1 MRYLLVMLLA
11 GCASVKSVKQ
21 PFVDI
26 GIDGQ
31 PQVIETLDSASAP
44 ANNTNTILGAGDT
57 LGLQTLQ
64 EFEDS
69 KKLLAPDWYFLQ
81 YQSWGFLS
89 GLNFCVSLGSSL
101 TNIKRISNVRNG
113 RAYVLPFWRY
123 EVY

>member
-1 MRYLLVMLLA
+1 MRYLLIMLLA

-31 PQVIETLDSASAP
+31 PEIIHTLDSASEP
-44 ANNTNTILGAGDT
+44 VNNVIGAGDA

-101 TNIKRISNVRNG
+101 TNIKRISDVRNG
-113 RAYVLPFWRY
+113 RAYVLSFWRY
-123 EVY
+123 KVY

>member
-1 MRYLLVMLLA
+1 MRYLLIMLLA
-11 GCASVKSVKQ
+11 GCASIKSDKQ

-31 PQVIETLDSASAP
+31 PEIIHTLDSASEP
-44 ANNTNTILGAGDT
+44 VNNVIGAGAA

-64 EFEDS
+64 EFENS

-101 TNIKRISNVRNG
+101 TNIKRLSDVRNG

-123 EVY
+123 KVY

>member
-1 MRYLLVMLLA
+1 MRYLLIMLLA

-44 ANNTNTILGAGDT
+44 ANNTNMIGAGDT
-57 LGLQTLQ
+57 LGQQTLQ

-81 YQSWGFLS
+81 Y
-89 GLNFCVSLGSSL
+89 
-101 TNIKRISNVRNG
+101 
-113 RAYVLPFWRY
+113 
-123 EVY
+123 